1 MLIAITGSNGNV
13 GKRVVLHAL
22 RAGHTVRGI
31 DHVPPGDADADDANA
46 RFVRE
51 HAHFAFVAAD
61 LRDYAAARDALRG
74 ADAVAQLA
82 AFPNPGD
89 GVSQTHNR

>member
-13 GKRVVLHAL
+13 GKRVALHAL

-31 DHVPPGDADADDANA
+31 DHAPPVDSDDADA

-51 HAHFAFVAAD
+51 HARFAFVAAD
-61 LRDYAAARDALRG
+61 LREYGAARDALRG